1 DCIDNREVAPDK
13 EPPTAHSLIDEAEN
27 EVPGEED
34 EDLDNKEFS
43 DNEYPPMAAMISH
56 RAFASHGD
64 MKQWQS
70 LLTHAYERVR
80 EHQPE
85 YQQPAP
91 KCFDDGLKPL
101 PPALLY
107 RVRVKNSKDGYEE
120 TAAMVLGN
128 KLLTAGTHF
137 APSIKSIIG
146 RVSCPGWVFIES
158 NSPDASKLCA
168 NISNVYPRHIHPIV
182 KDLQQYL
189 HKPLVA
195 PKEGDWVC
203 LHSPPLYR
211 GNLVYVCAYNNR
223 SPDCLTTKH
232 KNPGGKGADILV
244 VPHIERFVNR
254 TKGKGMA
261 VRPPQQLLEC
271 KEAIWLFGA
280 NTVKAHNGA
289 DAGKADGNNDDD
301 DMLIF
306 TYCGQK
312 FSNGLLY
319 LITHEFEPTVPTHE
333 ELVLFRRCSFVNPDD
348 IASATNKMAA
358 LSLQVMDHVVV
369 TSGELITMTGT
380 ILEFSGKD
388 KEATIRLDSTKIT
401 MDVVLSPSLLRKVVQ
416 VADRVCV
423 VGGAG
428 DGRVGWVVAVDGTEL
443 HVWEDKTALPFKVN
457 INCVTFHH
465 DAQALMWVVPKQ
477 DVSWKPSE
485 ENPHPPP
492 HRNLVYLGWR
502 VMVIRR
508 GVFKGYEGIIREI
521 LKDDEVHVELSA
533 TLKHET
539 FHLSQLSNLNDD
551 KHKPLIYKYHLEV
564 FQGDMPLPA
573 QPVLIPQSLIP
584 LTPLTPLPVGSS
596 TDMGPSWNP
605 LSR

>member
-1 DCIDNREVAPDK
+1 MPPIPRSPLRQNNLAMTSQKTVNLFVDIEAEEDTRENADILNDTEGESEFDNCIDDCEVAPDK
-13 EPPTAHSLIDEAEN
+13 AEN
-27 EVPGEED
+27 EVPGEEE
-34 EDLDNKEFS
+34 EDL
-43 DNEYPPMAAMISH
+43 
-56 RAFASHGD
+56 G
-64 MKQWQS
+64 
-70 LLTHAYERVR
+70 AYVC

-85 YQQPAP
+85 YQRPAP
-91 KCFDDGLKPL
+91 KCFDDRLKPL

-158 NSPDASKLCA
+158 NRADASKLCV

-189 HKPLVA
+189 HEPLVM

-203 LHSPPLYR
+203 LHSPPQYCGDLA
-211 GNLVYVCAYNNR
+211 YVCAYNDR
-223 SPDCLTTKH
+223 SADHLTTKH

-261 VRPPQQLLEC
+261 
-271 KEAIWLFGA
+271 
-280 NTVKAHNGA
+280 
-289 DAGKADGNNDDD
+289 
-301 DMLIF
+301 
-306 TYCGQK
+306 K
-312 FSNGLLY
+312 FSDGLLY
-319 LITHEFEPTVPTHE
+319 LVTHEFEPTVPTHE
-333 ELVLFRRCSFVNPDD
+333 ELALFQCRSFIDPDD
-348 IASATNKMAA
+348 IASTTNKMAA
-358 LSLQVMDHVVV
+358 LSLQVTDRVVV

-380 ILEFSGKD
+380 ILEFSGND
-388 KEATIRLDSTKIT
+388 KEATICLDSTKIT
-401 MDVVLSPSLLRKVVQ
+401 MDIVLSPSLLHKVVR
-416 VADRVCV
+416 VADRVRV
-423 VGGAG
+423 VRGAG

-551 KHKPLIYKYHLEV
+551 KRKPLIYKYHPKV
-564 FQGDMPLPA
+564 FQGDMPLPT
-573 QPVLIPQSLIP
+573 QPVPIPQSLIP
-584 LTPLTPLPVGSS
+584 LTPLTPLPAGSS

-605 LSR
+605 LSRTPDSHLQFHKLIVTLVAPYLI